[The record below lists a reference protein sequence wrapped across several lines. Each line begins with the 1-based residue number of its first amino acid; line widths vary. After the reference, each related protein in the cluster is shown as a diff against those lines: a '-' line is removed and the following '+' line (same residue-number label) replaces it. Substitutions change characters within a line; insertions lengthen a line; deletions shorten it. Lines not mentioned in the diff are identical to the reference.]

1 MSRFFTQF
9 DLNLPSWQ
17 SSAVL
22 VGLISC
28 NLLFNI
34 LANASFK
41 LSAASPTWRG
51 FLNWQIIGNLAGFVT
66 VLTLTALL
74 RSMPLHV
81 IFPLTT
87 GLAVIGVQV
96 VAAKMLFGETISHA
110 QWWGTL
116 LIVAGVVLLG
126 EH

>member
-1 MSRFFTQF
+1 
-9 DLNLPSWQ
+9 
-17 SSAVL
+17 
-22 VGLISC
+22 
-28 NLLFNI
+28 
-34 LANASFK
+34 
-41 LSAASPTWRG
+41 
-51 FLNWQIIGNLAGFVT
+51 
-66 VLTLTALL
+66 
-74 RSMPLHV
+74 MPLHV